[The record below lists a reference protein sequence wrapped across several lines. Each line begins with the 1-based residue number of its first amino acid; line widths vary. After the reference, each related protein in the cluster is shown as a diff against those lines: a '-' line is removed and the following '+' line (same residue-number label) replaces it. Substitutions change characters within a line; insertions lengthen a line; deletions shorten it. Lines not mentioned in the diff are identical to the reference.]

1 MCFIIQ
7 ILFFSF
13 LAFYAQAQLI
23 TTSQED
29 AIAVKNRIL
38 LLALPEEDK
47 YMMSEKQDQTEYLRL
62 YRNDLEGQR
71 KAFQASVLKYW
82 QFNDSIVVLSFK
94 EAKNLMKK
102 NPGKY
107 AMLRYDDKTQDQI
120 YIKTSDSIP
129 VVSWSQTAGNYHYYN
144 AARYD
149 FRMLTVTSLVI
160 ELPKRVLQVFLPK
173 LSPSTGDFIY
183 AIRQMNYVLNNVSKT
198 EGRTLK
204 TVYKEMPQLIQELKT
219 KTLLL
224 DINEMNTKDGLRN
237 LELVKKYYPYPVQL
251 VNYNELENILKSGDT
266 RYATVV
272 HARYD
277 FHNSTFC
284 ICNAG
289 DGTLYNYFIGPTFD
303 YGDDIDET
311 KYTIMIYYPTINKLN
326 LERYATGK

>member
-1 MCFIIQ
+1 MRFIFL
-7 ILFFSF
+7 ILFFTF
-13 LAFYAQAQLI
+13 FMPIAHAQLI
-23 TTSQED
+23 TTSHED

-38 LLALPEEDK
+38 LVALPEEDK
-47 YMMSEKQDQTEYLRL
+47 YLVSEKQSQTEYLRL
-62 YRNDLEGQR
+62 YRNDMEGQR
-71 KAFQASVLKYW
+71 KAFQACVLKYW
-82 QFNDSIVVLSFK
+82 KFNDSIVVLPFK
-94 EAKNLMKK
+94 EAKSVMKK

-107 AMLRYDDKTQDQI
+107 AMLRYDAKAQDQI
-120 YIKTSDSIP
+120 YMKTNDSIP
-129 VVSWSQTAGNYHYYN
+129 IVAWSQTAGNYHYDN

-160 ELPKRVLQVFLPK
+160 ELPKRVMQVFLPK

-183 AIRQMNYVLNNVSKT
+183 AIRQMDYVLNNVSKA

-204 TVYKEMPQLIQELKT
+204 TVYKEMPQLVPELKT

-237 LELVKKYYPYPVQL
+237 IELVKKHYPYPVQL
-251 VNYNELENILKSGDT
+251 VNYNELETVLKSGDT
-266 RYATVV
+266 RYATAV

-284 ICNAG
+284 ISNTG
-289 DGTLYNYFIGPTFD
+289 DGTIYNYFIGPTFD

-311 KYTIMIYYPTINKLN
+311 KYTIMIYYPAINKLN
-326 LERYATGK
+326 LERYGTGK